1 MLLNILEEILGKP
14 RKKNINKQQYSFDC
28 PTCSSEKGLSE
39 GDGKGNLEINLNKFI
54 YHCWVCGE
62 THYTKGTLFKLIK
75 KFGGKSYLEKIKKL
89 GYEQEDFNVL
99 NKNILIPDVKLPE
112 EYIPFFSDNIKKT
125 PEYRVAL
132 KYLLNRGL
140 DENIIKKYNIGYT
153 EKGKYSNRIIIP
165 SYDED
170 GILNYYVTRTYIN
183 SKFNY
188 INCDII
194 DKTSIIFNEQHINW
208 NSTVYLVEGP
218 FDHLVVPNSIP
229 MLGKVLSDLLLHK
242 IFTKAKSYIVILLDS
257 DAHDDAHKIYNKL
270 NISHLRDKIRII
282 LFKKDSNMDISNINK
297 IYGKEGVIS
306 VLYNNY
312 ELSEKLI

>member
-14 RKKNINKQQYSFDC
+14 RKKNVNKQQYCFDC

-62 THYTKGTLFKLIK
+62 THHTKGTLFKLIK
-75 KFGGKSYLEKIKKL
+75 KFGGKSYLDKIKKL

-99 NKNILIPDVKLPE
+99 NKNLIVSDVNLPE

-132 KYLLNRGL
+132 NYLLNRGL
-140 DENIIKKYNIGYT
+140 SEDVIKKYNIGYI
-153 EKGKYSNRIIIP
+153 EKGKYSNRIVIP

-170 GILNYYVTRTYIN
+170 GILNYFVTRTYVN
-183 SKFNY
+183 SKYNY
-188 INCDII
+188 INCDTV
-194 DKTSIIFNEQHINW
+194 DKTSIIFNEQHVNW
-208 NSTVYLVEGP
+208 NSTIYLVEGP

-229 MLGKVLSDLLLHK
+229 MLGKVISPLLLYK
-242 IFTKAKSYIVILLDS
+242 LLTKAKSYIVILLDS
-257 DAHDDAHKIYNKL
+257 DAHDDAYNIYEKL
-270 NISHLRDKIRII
+270 NIGYLRERVRLI
-282 LFKKDSNMDISNINK
+282 LFKKNVKMDISSINK
-297 IYGKEGVIS
+297 NYGKQGVIN
-306 VLYNNY
+306 VLYNNFKIK
-312 ELSEKLI
+312 E